1 VRTLIRRTLTHERL
15 LEWETAAETEMGPR
29 RTPVDR
35 YLDWTPALAVG
46 IGLLLWIAQPASL
59 IIAAPFLCLWA
70 SSKLVALWLNK
81 SPILRDGDVP
91 RRDTLFLRRSA
102 LYTWRYFSEFCT
114 EEEHW
119 LIPDNVQEDPLVI
132 AARFSPT
139 NLGFLLNSRQ
149 VAVELGYLTVPE
161 MAALTH
167 LTLSTVAGIPK
178 HRGHLLNWYDTRT
191 LEPLNPRFVSS
202 VDSGNLV
209 ASLWTL
215 QQGCRDRLN
224 QPLFQPSMV
233 EGFLDHLRVLSE
245 RRLIPRKTIARY
257 EESFQGEDWL
267 LSLLTFPEEILDE
280 GALSAKSERVPEVAW
295 FRQQGHTRLH
305 NIREMV
311 RLYAPWWLEEFA
323 LLRSDAAMRAKY
335 LGHVP
340 LRQLPDFIVELQA
353 HLDGAMQSASEENK
367 DLYERLRAL
376 LTEAR
381 VNAAAL
387 IEDLRRA
394 GAIAGSMANEMDFR
408 FLLDTRRKLMSV
420 GFDTDTGQ
428 LQLACYDL
436 LATESRIAVF
446 VAIAKEDIPQDCWFR
461 MGRAQTLDCGRP
473 VMLSWTGTM
482 FEYLMPGIWMRSH
495 SNTLLDRT
503 RIAAVRSQQAYGNKR
518 GVPWGVSESA
528 HAKVDDAGNYQ
539 YLAFGLPQLSMMR
552 RDSNPLVISP
562 YSTFLS
568 LDVDRPAALRN
579 LRRMDALG
587 WFGPYGFY
595 EAADYSNA
603 GGRFGSSRVQV
614 VHTWMVHHQ
623 GMSFLSMANVLCGN
637 IVQRWF
643 HSDRRVQAT
652 EFVLH
657 EKPAASVR
665 RVQFPFRRSAA

>member
-1 VRTLIRRTLTHERL
+1 
-15 LEWETAAETEMGPR
+15 
-29 RTPVDR
+29 
-35 YLDWTPALAVG
+35 
-46 IGLLLWIAQPASL
+46 
-59 IIAAPFLCLWA
+59 
-70 SSKLVALWLNK
+70 
-81 SPILRDGDVP
+81 
-91 RRDTLFLRRSA
+91 
-102 LYTWRYFSEFCT
+102 
-114 EEEHW
+114 
-119 LIPDNVQEDPLVI
+119 
-132 AARFSPT
+132 
-139 NLGFLLNSRQ
+139 
-149 VAVELGYLTVPE
+149 
-161 MAALTH
+161 
-167 LTLSTVAGIPK
+167 
-178 HRGHLLNWYDTRT
+178 
-191 LEPLNPRFVSS
+191 
-202 VDSGNLV
+202 
-209 ASLWTL
+209 L

-233 EGFLDHLRVLSE
+233 EGFLDHLRVLAE
-245 RRLIPRKTIARY
+245 RRLLPRKTIARY

-280 GALSAKSERVPEVAW
+280 GTLSTKSERVPDVAW
-295 FRQQGHTRLH
+295 FRQQGHARLH

-323 LLRSDAAMRAKY
+323 PLRSDAAMRAKY

-340 LRQLPDFIVELQA
+340 LRQLPEFIVELQS

-367 DLYERLRAL
+367 ALYERLRAL

-387 IEDLRRA
+387 IEDLRQA
-394 GAIAGSMANEMDFR
+394 GALAGSMANEMDFR

-428 LQLACYDL
+428 LQAACYDL

-482 FEYLMPGIWMRSH
+482 FEYLMPGIWMHSH

-503 RIAAVRSQQAYGNKR
+503 RIGAVRSQQAYANKK
-518 GVPWGVSESA
+518 GVPWGISESA
-528 HAKVDDAGNYQ
+528 HATVDDAGNYQ

-595 EAADYSNA
+595 EAADYTNA
-603 GGRFGSSRVQV
+603 GGRFGSSRFQV